1 MSAPLQEEDI
11 VPSKRLL
18 EIFVGVIVVGVS
30 LCLVA
35 WLLLYINEGHYRPSH
50 RFPERELPPPHRVSE
65 IRQEVFSAMK
75 VTPEN
80 GLDSYQ
86 RIDATHAK
94 IPIDRAIELVVSG
107 VRP

>member
-1 MSAPLQEEDI
+1 MSAPLQEDDA

-18 EIFVGVIVVGVS
+18 EIYLSVIVVGIS
-30 LCLVA
+30 LALIA
-35 WLLLYINEGHYRPSH
+35 WLLLYVNEGSYRPSH
-50 RFPERELPPPHRVSE
+50 RFPERDLPPPHRVSE
-65 IRQEVFSAMK
+65 IREEVFSAVK

-94 IPIDRAIELVVSG
+94 IPIDRAIDLVLGG